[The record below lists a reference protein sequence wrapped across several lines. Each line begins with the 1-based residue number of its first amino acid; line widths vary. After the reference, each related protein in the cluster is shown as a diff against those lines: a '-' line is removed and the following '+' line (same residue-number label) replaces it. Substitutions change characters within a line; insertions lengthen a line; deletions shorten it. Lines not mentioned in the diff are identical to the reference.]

1 MKTLFRRGFLMATK
15 SVKYP
20 KVPTKI
26 KIGAQDWT
34 IIERDRADDGFIAD
48 DAYGYTLQKTN
59 VIVLDKHCP
68 PSRKRQTLFHELFHA
83 IRYSNG
89 SSGIKPDMENIQPD
103 EIILTWEH
111 YFIAMYEDT
120 MLLVLRENPA
130 VSDYLLSNE

>member
-1 MKTLFRRGFLMATK
+1 MATSK
-15 SVKYP
+15 IIKHP
-20 KVPTKI
+20 KVPTRI

-120 MLLVLRENPA
+120 MLNILRENPA
-130 VSDYLLSNE
+130 VMDYLLSTE